1 MINPAAVVF
10 AVKPIT
16 SECNAGDCCLDFC
29 WGIQNLAQ
37 STRRLKIF
45 TILGFLLLLFIIQLS
60 MPWVFQSQWQ
70 VSATLLPVLLH
81 SPHLFL
87 PPFSSFY
94 LSIFRPV
101 SVPFPHYR
109 VFSIAFTKVTYQLL
123 PTLQWMTSSYCHN
136 CKQPAVTFTTVRN
149 QILRL

>member
-1 MINPAAVVF
+1 MINLAAVVF
-10 AVKPIT
+10 ADKMIT
-16 SECNAGDCCLDFC
+16 IECNAIYCCQDCF
-29 WGIQNLAQ
+29 WVIQSQL
-37 STRRLKIF
+37 TRRLKIF

-60 MPWVFQSQWQ
+60 MPWVIQSQWQ

-87 PPFSSFY
+87 QPFSFFY